1 LSLLML
7 APLVIPG
14 VILGISILAFASRLA
29 QFADDTWG
37 LELEFLRPGLPL
49 VVLGQFS
56 YIVSIA
62 TLTISARLKRF
73 DRTLEDAAYNLGA
86 SRAGRPVDR
95 HPALPETGPDR
106 RGGDL
111 VPDVVRELQHH
122 ADAGRLRPAA
132 DGHDVRPHARRVHAG
147 AQRRE
152 PVPDARIGHPRDHAD
167 APLRSARRG
176 DRDRCTAANTPDPG
190 PVQDSGNR
198 DTFGFRQVPTPQPQG
213 APMRRPAL
221 YSNSV
226 PRAST
231 AQASMANAAA
241 AAAIPQT
248 AGRLRR
254 MLPLLATRAC
264 CGWPSGCWR
273 WLVVVISLLL
283 RPPGRKLTQ
292 EDIDAAVLKTLETNT
307 LPSAAAKAAEVIAPS
322 VVRVMSYEIGVNG
335 RDEIERGVGT
345 GVVIVDKGIILT
357 NLHVVQG
364 AELIKVTF
372 SDGLEAVASIKSVQ
386 PEDDLAVLQAHKIP
400 DDLIAA
406 TMRSTGDLMPGD
418 QVVAVGFPFGI
429 GPSTSSGV
437 VSGLK
442 RPSARPKAGRK

>member
-1 LSLLML
+1 
-7 APLVIPG
+7 
-14 VILGISILAFASRLA
+14 
-29 QFADDTWG
+29 
-37 LELEFLRPGLPL
+37 
-49 VVLGQFS
+49 
-56 YIVSIA
+56 
-62 TLTISARLKRF
+62 
-73 DRTLEDAAYNLGA
+73 
-86 SRAGRPVDR
+86 
-95 HPALPETGPDR
+95 
-106 RGGDL
+106 
-111 VPDVVRELQHH
+111 
-122 ADAGRLRPAA
+122 
-132 DGHDVRPHARRVHAG
+132 
-147 AQRRE
+147 
-152 PVPDARIGHPRDHAD
+152 
-167 APLRSARRG
+167 
-176 DRDRCTAANTPDPG
+176 
-190 PVQDSGNR
+190 
-198 DTFGFRQVPTPQPQG
+198 
-213 APMRRPAL
+213 MRRPAL

-231 AQASMANAAA
+231 AQATMANAAA
-241 AAAIPQT
+241 AT
-248 AGRLRR
+248 APSPKPPGRLRR
-254 MLPLLATRAC
+254 MLPSAGDPRVLWLAIGLLAI
-264 CGWPSGCWR
+264 S
-273 WLVVVISLLL
+273 LVVVISLLL

-335 RDEIERGVGT
+335 RDEIERGVGS

-372 SDGLEAVASIKSVQ
+372 SDGMEAVATIKSIQ
-386 PEDDLAVLQAHKIP
+386 PEDDLAVLQAQKIP

-442 RPSARPKAGRK
+442 RSFRSPEGRQEMTNLIQFDAAANPGNSGGPLVTMDGQVVGIVTAILNPSHQRTFIGIGFAVPIENAASAVGLHPF